1 MAMSTPDAPI
11 SEVPAICEEEAE
23 THFAIIFFKQKACF
37 SLGGSFQFFVFFF
50 IAGPWPS
57 LSEEEESPKV
67 ADPTVELPQVAV
79 PVPVE
84 LPTAAVPVEPTT
96 AAVPVEPPTA
106 ADPTGEPQDFLT
118 TYFQQATCEHGLPE
132 CACLFFWKSTRLSAL
147 FFSARC
153 FTKGQKTICNPM
165 FHLPK
170 K

>member
-1 MAMSTPDAPI
+1 MR
-11 SEVPAICEEEAE
+11 
-23 THFAIIFFKQKACF
+23 KK
-37 SLGGSFQFFVFFF
+37 SL
-50 IAGPWPS
+50 
-57 LSEEEESPKV
+57 PK
-67 ADPTVELPQVAV
+67 LQILQLNFQVAV

-147 FFSARC
+147 FFLQDVSQKGKKPFAIQCSTCQKNEIQFGRPFFEQQC
-153 FTKGQKTICNPM
+153 FCAKNRGN
-165 FHLPK
+165 F
-170 K
+170 

>member
-1 MAMSTPDAPI
+1 MLLFPKCQLFLRKKLKLI
-11 SEVPAICEEEAE
+11 SQL
-23 THFAIIFFKQKACF
+23 IFFSSKRHVLVWVFLSCF
-37 SLGGSFQFFVFFF
+37 LGKFFF

-57 LSEEEESPKV
+57 LNEEEESPKV

-132 CACLFFWKSTRLSAL
+132 CACLFFWKSTRLSA